1 MSFRASS
8 PRAALALVLA
18 STVVSGSAFADG
30 ATHGAD
36 TNAPAA
42 PAAVAEA
49 RKHFQRGI
57 AFYKDTDF
65 RSALVEFQEAYRISP
80 SYKILFNIAQTQEEL
95 GDFAAALVSLR
106 AYAEQGGNDLDRARR
121 AQVDADEKRLEAHVA
136 TVTIEVNEPDAE
148 LSADADKHVV
158 LGKSPL
164 PAPVLLNGGAW
175 TFHAKKAGFAV
186 ADSSL
191 SLAGGDRAKL
201 SLTLTPEA
209 AAQPPPPPPPVATI
223 APPPPRLP
231 VAPPP
236 RERSSSMTPVYV
248 SGGLT
253 LALAA
258 GATVTGVVALNAK
271 SDYDKALDQVGEPG
285 ASSARSKTRTFALAT
300 DILGGAAIAGA
311 VVTVILY
318 ATRGSE
324 KERAVTFDGTGIRG
338 RF

>member
-1 MSFRASS
+1 MVACALSS
-8 PRAALALVLA
+8 GRSAYAAE
-18 STVVSGSAFADG
+18 
-30 ATHGAD
+30 
-36 TNAPAA
+36 PAQA
-42 PAAVAEA
+42 AAVGEA

-57 AFYKDTDF
+57 TFYKDADY

-80 SYKILFNIAQTQEEL
+80 SYKLLFNIAQTQEEL
-95 GDFAAALVSLR
+95 GDFAAALTSLR
-106 AYAEQGGNDLDRARR
+106 AYAEQGGKELDRARH

-148 LSADADKHVV
+148 ISADADKHLV

-164 PAPVLLNGGAW
+164 AAPVLLNGGAW
-175 TFHAKKAGFAV
+175 TFHAKKNGFTA
-186 ADSSL
+186 AESSL

-201 SLTLTPEA
+201 ALTLSPEVA
-209 AAQPPPPPPPVATI
+209 SPPPPPPPVVAS
-223 APPPPRLP
+223 PPPPQSKP
-231 VAPPP
+231 VEQQP
-236 RERSSSMTPVYV
+236 RAHTSPSMTPVYV

-253 LALAA
+253 IALAA
-258 GATVTGVVALNAK
+258 GATVTGVLALGAK

-285 ASSARSKTRTFALAT
+285 LSSARSRTRTLALTT

-318 ATRGSE
+318 ATRGGEKNGEE
-324 KERAVTFDGTGIRG
+324 KERAVSFDVTGIHG